1 MLSII
6 STRVGMRRRYRPRW
20 EDPTSIRHCQEEV
33 KVLGIL
39 RALTDLMVRRTGDM
53 QEDTVTKA

>member
-20 EDPTSIRHCQEEV
+20 EDPTSTRHLQEEEV

-39 RALTDLMVRRTGDM
+39 RALTDLMVQGSGDR
-53 QEDTVTKA
+53 